1 MRNAG
6 IELSFPEIIK
16 LYWIGMFYNQ
26 FLPGGVGGDAYKV
39 ALLKYK
45 KSVHLRHGAGIM
57 INDRISGFVV
67 LLTLVV
73 LMYYVVQFDSRVD
86 LVLWLLIPLSLFGYL
101 FFLRRFYNSVTKIF
115 PLLMLYSLCVQM
127 MQFIVIIFLMSA
139 LGYQEHYL
147 SYLFIFGI
155 SSIASNLPI
164 SIGGIGIREMV
175 FFTGAQYLNL
185 IPEHAVFISIT
196 FYLISF
202 VVSIPGII
210 WVFHSPFQ
218 VRYVD

>member
-1 MRNAG
+1 
-6 IELSFPEIIK
+6 
-16 LYWIGMFYNQ
+16 MFYNQ

-39 ALLKYK
+39 ALLKHK

-57 INDRISGFVV
+57 INDRVSGFVV
-67 LLTLVV
+67 LLILIV
-73 LMYYVVQFDSRVD
+73 LMYYVVQFDSRLD
-86 LVLWLLIPLSLFGYL
+86 LVLWILIPLSLFGYL
-101 FFLRRFYNSVTKIF
+101 FFIRRFYASVIKIF
-115 PLLMLYSLCVQM
+115 PLLMLYSCCVQI
-127 MQFIVIIFLMSA
+127 MQFVVVICLISA
-139 LGYQEHYL
+139 LGYQERYL

-155 SSIASNLPI
+155 SSIAATLPI
-164 SIGGIGIREMV
+164 SVGGIGIREMV

-218 VRYVD
+218 VRYAGETSMAAQ